1 MGTVWVFG
9 QVLPLAAKKAQ
20 VLRHRRVTLRISA
33 QTFFFF
39 LRDLEAVIF
48 CMYPSIAGSVF
59 NFNCLSVR
67 QQINFPGN
75 QFQMQLALLFP
86 FSA

>member
-75 QFQMQLALLFP
+75 QFQKQLALLFP